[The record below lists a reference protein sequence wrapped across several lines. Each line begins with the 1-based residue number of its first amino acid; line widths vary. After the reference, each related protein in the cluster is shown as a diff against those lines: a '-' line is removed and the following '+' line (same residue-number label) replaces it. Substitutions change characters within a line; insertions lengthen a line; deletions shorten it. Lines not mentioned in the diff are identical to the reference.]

1 MQDQVTKLQKQVDD
15 LQAELESIKLGQ
27 NIIFMGNMDDTLI
40 ERVLNADITGT
51 PSDNILLRTFGSGTV
66 LNYPQRIMIYK
77 WKGQRLA
84 IPVYD
89 TTQIIYP

>member
-1 MQDQVTKLQKQVDD
+1 MQDQVTKLQKQVEE
-15 LQAELESIKLGQ
+15 LQAKLESIERGQ
-27 NIIFMGNMDDTLI
+27 NIVFMGNLDDTLV
-40 ERVLNADITGT
+40 ERVMNADVTGT
-51 PSDNILLRTFGSGTV
+51 PSDNILLRTFGAGTI

-89 TTQIIYP
+89 ATQIIYP

>member
-1 MQDQVTKLQKQVDD
+1 MQDQVTKLQKQVEE
-15 LQAELESIKLGQ
+15 LQTKLESIERGQ
-27 NIIFMGNMDDTLI
+27 NIVFMGNLDDTLV
-40 ERVLNADITGT
+40 ERVSDANLTGT
-51 PSDNILLRTFGSGTV
+51 ESTNILLRDITSDTV

-89 TTQIIYP
+89 TTELIYP

>member
-1 MQDQVTKLQKQVDD
+1 MQDQVTKLQKQVEE
-15 LQAELESIKLGQ
+15 LQAKLESIERGQ
-27 NIIFMGNMDDTLI
+27 NIVFMGNLDDTLV
-40 ERVLNADITGT
+40 ERVMNADVSGT
-51 PSDNILLRTFGSGTV
+51 EATNILLRDITADTV

-89 TTQIIYP
+89 ATRLIYP

>member
-1 MQDQVTKLQKQVDD
+1 MQDQVTKLQKQVEE
-15 LQAELESIKLGQ
+15 LQAKLESIERGQ
-27 NIIFMGNMDDTLI
+27 NIVFMGNLDDTLI
-40 ERVLNADITGT
+40 ERVSDANLTGT
-51 PSDNILLRTFGSGTV
+51 ESTNILLRDITGATV

-89 TTQIIYP
+89 TTELIYP

>member
-1 MQDQVTKLQKQVDD
+1 MQDQVTKLQKQVEE
-15 LQAELESIKLGQ
+15 LQAKLESIERGQ
-27 NIIFMGNMDDTLI
+27 NIVFMGNLDDTLV
-40 ERVLNADITGT
+40 ERVSDANLTGT
-51 PSDNILLRTFGSGTV
+51 ESTNILLRDITGATV

-89 TTQIIYP
+89 TTELIYP